1 MCQLCRGVQ
10 AEEEY
15 EAALAARRAEM
26 EAELLRKDLEQL
38 QLLSEQSRPESAA
51 SLPSLSE
58 DQMPSTEGEPFGVL
72 QTRQPYA
79 ALLLQLATGPC

>member
-1 MCQLCRGVQ
+1 
-10 AEEEY
+10 
-15 EAALAARRAEM
+15 M

-58 DQMPSTEGEPFGVL
+58 GQMPSTEGEP
-72 QTRQPYA
+72 
-79 ALLLQLATGPC
+79 